1 MDGINYSCA
10 YDSLFVILY
19 HIWNIDPSRWT
30 TNFTEINQDYLGAL
44 AAGFNKVLE
53 GTLTLE
59 NVRDELRHDLHN
71 LDPIKFPMGKTGAS
85 VGQLTF
91 EMLKHEENNAVAEII
106 CSDCGNAYEVDDT
119 LGYVLHASDPIPAS
133 TSKWIGSIQKP
144 STEIC
149 GGCSGE
155 MIEHVSYAEVPKII
169 ILEYPY
175 CNTETSHKVKFVV
188 NGEEVLLSLRGII
201 YHGDNHFTSRVF
213 SYEGKVWF
221 HNGIT
226 TKNKCIEDGQLD
238 DKSNND
244 LRYYQDQELVLAVY
258 SQL

>member
-1 MDGINYSCA
+1 MHMKYI
-10 YDSLFVILY
+10 
-19 HIWNIDPSRWT
+19 
-30 TNFTEINQDYLGAL
+30 E
-44 AAGFNKVLE
+44 
-53 GTLTLE
+53 
-59 NVRDELRHDLHN
+59 
-71 LDPIKFPMGKTGAS
+71 
-85 VGQLTF
+85 
-91 EMLKHEENNAVAEII
+91 
-106 CSDCGNAYEVDDT
+106 DT
-119 LGYVLHASDPIPAS
+119 LRYVLHASDPIPAS

-144 STEIC
+144 SMEIC

-155 MIEHVSYAEVPKII
+155 MIEHVAYAEVPKII

-175 CNTETSHKVKFVV
+175 CNTKTSHKVKFVV

-213 SYEGKVWF
+213 SSEGKVWF
-221 HNGIT
+221 HDGIT

-244 LRYYQDQELVLAVY
+244 LRYYEDQELVLAVY

>member
-1 MDGINYSCA
+1 MVLSVVNGYKSDGLSGGGHMTSFLN
-10 YDSLFVILY
+10 
-19 HIWNIDPSRWT
+19 
-30 TNFTEINQDYLGAL
+30 NQKY
-44 AAGFNKVLE
+44 
-53 GTLTLE
+53 
-59 NVRDELRHDLHN
+59 
-71 LDPIKFPMGKTGAS
+71 PIKFPMGKTGAS

-175 CNTETSHKVKFVV
+175 CNTETSHKTLLLIGGPWEGLIHAMRSTGPHPQVNYIISLLDANPALYLDELQDLLEENHGIKVSLSTLSRTLRHTALTHKRV
-188 NGEEVLLSLRGII
+188 AHAAVERNKLLRATWQAANGEFPME
-201 YHGDNHFTSRVF
+201 YF
-213 SYEGKVWF
+213 VW
-221 HNGIT
+221 
-226 TKNKCIEDGQLD
+226 LD
-238 DKSNND
+238 EASMDDRTN
-244 LRYYQDQELVLAVY
+244 Q
-258 SQL
+258 